1 MSHTNGYHLDTHQ
14 GQDHESESM
23 AWLTGIENAA
33 ESQKDW
39 MQSLSGVLTT
49 AHNEKE
55 VVSAIVHTAL
65 HLRGLDEHVE
75 RLTPIIAEAAMAD
88 KAVLSAMLKLGDQV
102 LKQTLQ

>member
-1 MSHTNGYHLDTHQ
+1 MSHSNEFHLDTHQ
-14 GQDHESESM
+14 EHIHQSESM

-49 AHNEKE
+49 ARNEKE
-55 VVSAIVHTAL
+55 IVSAIVHTAL
-65 HLRGLDEHVE
+65 HMRGLDEHAE

-88 KAVLSAMLKLGDQV
+88 KAVLSSMLKLGDQV